1 MRVWFLQVKGWM
13 LAKILAPKGVCL
25 QLQSA
30 SGEVA
35 PIFGQ

>member
-1 MRVWFLQVKGWM
+1 MRVWFLQVKGWI
-13 LAKILAPKGVCL
+13 LAEILAPKSACL

-35 PIFGQ
+35 ALFGQ